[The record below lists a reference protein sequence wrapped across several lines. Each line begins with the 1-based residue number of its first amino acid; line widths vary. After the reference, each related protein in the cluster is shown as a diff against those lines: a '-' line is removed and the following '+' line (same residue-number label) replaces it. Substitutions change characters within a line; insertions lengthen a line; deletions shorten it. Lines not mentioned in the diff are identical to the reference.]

1 MQPLTKEFT
10 PFAEVALILGLLLLL
25 WMAGCARGHLLATF
39 TALLAAALFP
49 LMIFAAFVVII
60 GAAAMSVWSCWCGKK
75 QEKISRNGL
84 PEWFVLPFEDDE
96 EDESRFNEDQHVP
109 GREEEEGE
117 EKDDEEKAR
126 EDDEAGEEEQEEKG
140 DGENCL
146 VVTAAQAINFSV
158 SAITSAS
165 TTLLACTDE
174 LPNSASSLLI
184 IDATVQCYEWW
195 QYVLMGLLVLVVL
208 VVSAPLVAEASF
220 RCIVGVAAPE
230 HVLLRYDAIRSV
242 TNLAKAPFK
251 PECWFWLGILILQ
264 RIVLGVIQALPFLTA
279 TSRALWSA
287 TVCGVFFGLQ
297 TRLHPFKI
305 ETHNAAQ
312 TMLLFCA
319 MIVAVMNVSSATLST
334 NAMST
339 SSAMDHEVDTLVV
352 TEAALLF
359 VPICVVAAWQLFVFH
374 NDLRAAFTA
383 ATVAVASTASKAL
396 EAISGLYLS
405 YMARCRACIGSLGL
419 RRSASVE
426 VDDSLGK
433 SLLAEGGSASEAEVE
448 SLAIGSYHD
457 Q

>member
-1 MQPLTKEFT
+1 M
-10 PFAEVALILGLLLLL
+10 
-25 WMAGCARGHLLATF
+25 
-39 TALLAAALFP
+39 
-49 LMIFAAFVVII
+49 
-60 GAAAMSVWSCWCGKK
+60 
-75 QEKISRNGL
+75 
-84 PEWFVLPFEDDE
+84 
-96 EDESRFNEDQHVP
+96 
-109 GREEEEGE
+109 
-117 EKDDEEKAR
+117 
-126 EDDEAGEEEQEEKG
+126 
-140 DGENCL
+140 
-146 VVTAAQAINFSV
+146 TAAQAINFSV

-174 LPNSASSLLI
+174 LPNSDSSLLI

-220 RCIVGVAAPE
+220 RCIVGGAAPE
-230 HVLLRYDAIRSV
+230 HMLLRYDAIRSV

-264 RIVLGVIQALPFLTA
+264 RIVLGVIQALASLTA

-287 TVCGVFFGLQ
+287 TVCVVFFGLQ
-297 TRLHPFKI
+297 VAFHPFK
-305 ETHNAAQ
+305 EATHNAAQ
-312 TMLLFCA
+312 AMLLFCA
-319 MIVAVMNVSSATLST
+319 LMVSALNVAPATVST

-339 SSAMDHEVDTLVV
+339 SSTMDHEVDKLIV

-359 VPICVVAAWQLFVFH
+359 VPICAVAVWQLFVFR
-374 NDLRAAFTA
+374 NDMRVAFAAA
-383 ATVAVASTASKAL
+383 AVAVASTASTAL

-405 YMARCRACIGSLGL
+405 YMARCRACIGSLVL

-426 VDDSLGK
+426 VDDSLRK

-448 SLAIGSYHD
+448 SLAVGSDHD